1 LGYGR
6 GTRTGTVVRV
16 EIPIPGHEPAR
27 DALLARDMA
36 GDLDMGSHDLADV
49 NAIDVVE
56 VRASRSIAEAEV
68 TGIQVNA
75 SRSMRIDGNELDG
88 TAGTVDRQCRRE
100 LQRGGGRRLLL
111 CGRPDLRH
119 IRFQQGL
126 PLLLR
131 KPVWGLTAGPLARE
145 PLPVQSAGC
154 RQFVLTTQ
162 LGSFCG
168 GYLPVVAVTVSRPP
182 CAR

>member
-16 EIPIPGHEPAR
+16 DIPIPGHEPAR

-56 VRASRSIAEAEV
+56 VRASRSIAGAEV

-100 LQRGGGRRLLL
+100 LQRDGGRRLCCAGDLI
-111 CGRPDLRH
+111 CGIYSSSR
-119 IRFQQGL
+119 
-126 PLLLR
+126 
-131 KPVWGLTAGPLARE
+131 
-145 PLPVQSAGC
+145 GC
-154 RQFVLTTQ
+154 RCYCANQ
-162 LGSFCG
+162 CG
-168 GYLPVVAVTVSRPP
+168 A
-182 CAR
+182 